1 MAELVVVLA
10 ALLAAGGVVGVAYA
24 VYLGWCAGVRAE
36 RLEGRASALEQ
47 RADALERIEA
57 GERLRKLEWAAT
69 TAKTAPTPAE
79 RPRRDTMLP
88 PPTPVPR
95 PIAVPRAAGPAS
107 EPTRTRE
114 YVSPGRAATGERGL
128 P

>member
-1 MAELVVVLA
+1 VAELVVVLA
-10 ALLAAGGVVGVAYA
+10 ALLAAGGVLGVAYA

-47 RADALERIEA
+47 RADVLERIEA
-57 GERLRKLEWAAT
+57 GERLRNLEWAAT

-88 PPTPVPR
+88 PPAPR
-95 PIAVPRAAGPAS
+95 PIAAPSAVGPVS